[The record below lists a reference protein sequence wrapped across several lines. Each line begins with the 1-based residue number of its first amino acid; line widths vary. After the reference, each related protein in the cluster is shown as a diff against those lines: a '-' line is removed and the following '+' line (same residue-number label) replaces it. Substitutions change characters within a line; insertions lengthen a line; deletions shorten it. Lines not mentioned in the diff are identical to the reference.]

1 MHTDSSSFFS
11 SAASRLSFTL
21 SRSSSLV
28 TLHCHYTSTRIASS
42 TLTTPLRSI
51 RTKLDPILESQ
62 SVNVRLGSFSRGSPS
77 RRYRTISI
85 SLAGSLT
92 GGDSLL
98 LLQVPEASSSSA
110 ASFALHLENPCN
122 RPEAILEPLV
132 YFPLHLS
139 PPSPAFPSTHFCPSP
154 TAHFTHALSH
164 LVLNCPPSLPFFLL
178 HSITFVF
185 LPSLPLAAILIAA
198 AARHCICIAL
208 TTRTYREPCPS
219 SSPPSSPPSYSSS
232 SSRATSESRR
242 VSLLVPP
249 SPLLPL
255 FPSSASRP
263 DDPRL

>member
-1 MHTDSSSFFS
+1 MIHCCCCCRYPKPPAAQQLLLPCTSKIRATGQKLSSSRLFT
-11 SAASRLSFTL
+11 SR
-21 SRSSSLV
+21 
-28 TLHCHYTSTRIASS
+28 CTS
-42 TLTTPLRSI
+42 P
-51 RTKLDPILESQ
+51 
-62 SVNVRLGSFSRGSPS
+62 
-77 RRYRTISI
+77 
-85 SLAGSLT
+85 
-92 GGDSLL
+92 LL
-98 LLQVPEASSSSA
+98 L
-110 ASFALHLENPCN
+110 
-122 RPEAILEPLV
+122 PL
-132 YFPLHLS
+132 FP
-139 PPSPAFPSTHFCPSP
+139 PPHFCPSP

-164 LVLNCPPSLPFFLL
+164 LVLICPPSLPFFLL

-208 TTRTYREPCPS
+208 STRTYREPCPS